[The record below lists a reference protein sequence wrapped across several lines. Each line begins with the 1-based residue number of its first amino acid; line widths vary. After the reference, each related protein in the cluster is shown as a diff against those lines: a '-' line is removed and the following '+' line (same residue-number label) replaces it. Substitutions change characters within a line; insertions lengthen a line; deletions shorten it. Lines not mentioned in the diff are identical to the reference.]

1 MAVRRGVEW
10 AQWLT
15 AVRRGRGE
23 DGLWEWRVCACM
35 RVSGWRGVQAMGCGM
50 RFGRFLTRQLEWWD
64 RSGSRYGG
72 KVVQSSRRTCRLRH
86 GGWAIVGVV
95 VGILVVG
102 CAIWLVSTRSQFR
115 TARTRWDGW
124 FIAEH
129 AVRSGQTEE
138 GREGERER
146 REGPKWRGGWWNS
159 GNRAQE
165 AEEGNSPA

>member
-1 MAVRRGVEW
+1 M
-10 AQWLT
+10 
-15 AVRRGRGE
+15 
-23 DGLWEWRVCACM
+23 
-35 RVSGWRGVQAMGCGM
+35 
-50 RFGRFLTRQLEWWD
+50 
-64 RSGSRYGG
+64 
-72 KVVQSSRRTCRLRH
+72 QSSRRTCRLRH

-138 GREGERER
+138 GREGEREEKVLNGGEGDGTVETELR
-146 REGPKWRGGWWNS
+146 RQRKET
-159 GNRAQE
+159 AQPS
-165 AEEGNSPA
+165 AAQLSAPLSSVLSS